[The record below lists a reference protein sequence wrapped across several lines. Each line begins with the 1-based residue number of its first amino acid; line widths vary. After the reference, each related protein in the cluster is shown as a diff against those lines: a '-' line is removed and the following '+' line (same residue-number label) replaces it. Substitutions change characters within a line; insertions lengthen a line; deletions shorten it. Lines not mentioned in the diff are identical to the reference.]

1 MDTLLR
7 GISFMSSQVNHPQH
21 YNHGNLEV
29 IDIIKDQ
36 LSKAP
41 LDAFAGGL
49 MFNIIKYV
57 LRAPYKANEIED
69 LNKAVW
75 YLNTLIKYL
84 GDDNNG
90 K

>member
-1 MDTLLR
+1 
-7 GISFMSSQVNHPQH
+7 MSSQVNHPQH

-36 LSKAP
+36 LSQAP
-41 LDAFAGGL
+41 LDAFEGGL

-57 LRAPYKANEIED
+57 LRAPYKGKPVED

-75 YLNTLIKYL
+75 YLNTLIKYM
-84 GDDNNG
+84 GD
-90 K
+90 KK